1 MANSGIIATLPDGRT
16 DRVKQLKTVLLRKG
30 AERRLRAGH
39 LWVYSN
45 EVDTERSALK
55 TFAPGEQA
63 IIAASNGKALG
74 TLFVNPLP
82 LICGRIISRDPRQG
96 MTPKLLEQRLER
108 ALKTREQLFPR
119 PFYRLAFGDSDGLP
133 GLVIDRY
140 DDVCVVQIAIAGMEL
155 LKDSITKALTRLV
168 HPRAIVYKN
177 DSKMRQAEGLSLGL
191 ETVGDGPVEVLSVEE
206 NGVRFEAPLE
216 GQKTGWFYDHRLNR
230 ARLQQYVRGARVLD
244 VFSYVGGWGL
254 QMAAAG
260 AASVTCVDASAQ
272 ALEWVQR
279 NAALNGFSSVATLQ
293 GDAFHMLK
301 TLCDERERF
310 DVVILDPPALIPRRR
325 DQKEGEQAY
334 ARLNQMALRLLNP
347 GGLLASASCS
357 MHLGRDQLLDIIRAS
372 GRKVDRFL
380 QVLEQGHQGP
390 DHPIV
395 PAIAE
400 TDYLKSFFV
409 RSLMPQD

>member
-1 MANSGIIATLPDGRT
+1 MT
-16 DRVKQLKTVLLRKG
+16 QLKTVFLRKG

-45 EVDTERSALK
+45 EVDIERSALK
-55 TFAPGEQA
+55 TLAPGEQA

-74 TLFVNPLP
+74 TLFVNPHP
-82 LICGRIISRDPRQG
+82 LICGRLISRDPRQG

-108 ALKTREQLFPR
+108 ALKMRDQLFSR

-155 LKDSITKALTRLV
+155 LKDSITKALTRLL

-177 DSKMRQAEGLSLGL
+177 DSKMRQAEGLPLGL

-216 GQKTGWFYDHRLNR
+216 GQKTGWFYDHRLSR
-230 ARLQQYVRGARVLD
+230 ARLQHYVRGARVLD

-260 AASVTCVDASAQ
+260 GASVTCVDASAQ

-279 NAALNGFSSVATLQ
+279 NAALNGFSGVETLQ
-293 GDAFHMLK
+293 GDAFHVLK

-334 ARLNQMALRLLNP
+334 ARLNQMGLRLLNP
-347 GGLLASASCS
+347 GGVLASASCS

-390 DHPIV
+390 DHPVV

-400 TDYLKSFFV
+400 TDYLKAFFV